1 MSTPAPAP
9 APFPHHYD
17 VRLAWT
23 QGQGA
28 RLDSEQRPALV
39 GGPPAQFGGRTDWWT
54 PEHLLL
60 AASALCLQTTFD
72 SFCRRARLEVKAY
85 ETRGEAVLDKT
96 AEGLVFTGITLHV
109 RLAVA
114 AADVERA
121 GELMH
126 KAKKYCIVSN
136 ALRPAVELDL
146 TVDAA

>member
-1 MSTPAPAP
+1 MSTQPSP

-17 VRLAWT
+17 LRLTWVP
-23 QGQGA
+23 GQPA
-28 RLDSEQRPALV
+28 QLASEQRPVLS
-39 GGPPAQFGGRTDWWT
+39 GGAPTQFGGRSDWWT

-60 AASALCLQTTFD
+60 GASALCLQTTFD
-72 SFCRRARLEVKAY
+72 SFCRRARLEVKGY
-85 ETRGEAVLDKT
+85 ETAAEAVLDKT
-96 AEGLVFTGITLHV
+96 AEGLVFTSIVVRV

-126 KAKKYCIVSN
+126 KAKKYCIISN
-136 ALRPAVELDL
+136 ALRATTELDL

>member
-1 MSTPAPAP
+1 MTTPAPAP

-17 VRLAWT
+17 LQLTWT

-28 RLDSEQRPALV
+28 QLDSEQRPTVV
-39 GGPPAQFGGRTDWWT
+39 GGPPAQFGGRSDWWS

-60 AASALCLQTTFD
+60 ASTALCLQTTFD
-72 SFCRRARLEVKAY
+72 SFCRRARLDLKSY
-85 ETRGEAVLDKT
+85 ETRAEAVLDKT
-96 AEGLVFTGITLHV
+96 AEGLVFTGIKLRV
-109 RLAVA
+109 RMAVA

-121 GELMH
+121 VELVH
-126 KAKKYCIVSN
+126 KAKKYCIISN